1 MSSILLAFVCYS
13 SSMNRC
19 EVDTIIE
26 RGYYCCVYFF
36 MWRAWGVEREQL
48 IDDPAI
54 QKYDF
59 FFLIIFFFYYYFYL
73 IYMILQTDRKY
84 QKTCGMWI
92 HILDTIALN
101 IK

>member
-59 FFLIIFFFYYYFYL
+59 FSNNFFFLLLFL
-73 IYMILQTDRKY
+73 SNIYDITNRS
-84 QKTCGMWI
+84 
-92 HILDTIALN
+92 
-101 IK
+101 